1 MSDAG
6 RKDKEP
12 AVFLHAIKRR
22 YHQGAATLEILTGAE
37 LAVWPGQSVALI
49 APSGT
54 GKSTLL
60 HVAGLLEHPDAG
72 EVYVDGTAT
81 STLSD
86 AERTRIRRTEI
97 GFVYQQHRLLPEFT
111 AAENVMLPQMI
122 RGLSK
127 KEAYSRAD
135 ELLSYLGLGERLDH
149 RPSQLSGG
157 EQQRVAIA
165 RSLVNDP
172 QVILADEPTGN
183 LDSRTSDEIMEMLT
197 QLNRAGKT
205 IIMVTHENDIAAWAR
220 RVVRMRDG
228 RIESDERNA
237 HRPAAHPGAEIGP
250 KAVDGLKD
258 SITVRSL
265 WEIGPSSSV

>member
-1 MSDAG
+1 MSET
-6 RKDKEP
+6 RPKDKEP
-12 AVFLHAIKRR
+12 AVFLHAIERR
-22 YHQGAATLEILTGAE
+22 YHQGAATLEILKGAE

-49 APSGT
+49 APSGV

-60 HVAGLLEHPDAG
+60 HIASLLEHPDAG

-165 RSLVNDP
+165 RAVANAPRVL
-172 QVILADEPTGN
+172 LADEPTGN
-183 LDSRTSDEIMEMLT
+183 LDPKTAGHVFSALS
-197 QLNRAGKT
+197 QLVKASGLAAV
-205 IIMVTHENDIAAWAR
+205 IATHNMDLAQRMDR
-220 RVVRMRDG
+220 RVTLQDG
-228 RIESDERNA
+228 KIVE
-237 HRPAAHPGAEIGP
+237 
-250 KAVDGLKD
+250 V
-258 SITVRSL
+258 T
-265 WEIGPSSSV
+265 